1 MFNRGDKVVFVKDFQ
16 GATKAKMYPEVGQ
29 VYQSKNLGTTTR
41 KVTSVDELSRIV
53 YFELMMNGLKMGN
66 TKLPLARFIEWSEG
80 VKNVV
85 CINS

>member
-1 MFNRGDKVVFVKDFQ
+1 
-16 GATKAKMYPEVGQ
+16 MYPKVGQ
-29 VYQSKNLGTTTR
+29 VYQSSNIGNATR
-41 KVTSVDELSRIV
+41 KVTSVDKANKVV

>member
-1 MFNRGDKVVFVKDFQ
+1 MEDFE
-16 GATKAKMYPEVGQ
+16 GATNAKMYPEVGQ

-53 YFELMMNGLKMGN
+53 YFELRIGGIKMGN
-66 TKLPLARFIEWSEG
+66 TKLSLDRFNEWSKG
-80 VKNVV
+80 ADNVV